1 MSNRTLL
8 LISGLPLD
16 RDTSF
21 RRQLV
26 LLGRFLG
33 RLGSE
38 PVLVG
43 PSPDIG
49 RIVKEKKPAAAILL
63 GYHDQFSFLRD
74 DIDIPVLLWA
84 QLSRPED
91 PRNFG
96 NATVVPLTPV
106 TGRFL
111 KSSGVER
118 VGPVIPHGVDTD
130 IYRPFDAEEKKSLRK
145 RYGIGGGFVIGAVA
159 ANTKRKKLD
168 RIIEAFGLF
177 EAHGGDGT
185 LLIKTDRA
193 KGLDGTDLYDL
204 SHRYEV
210 QKKVL
215 FMEETFNEQRM
226 AVVYNLMDLYISLSE
241 WEGFCI
247 PVIEAMACGV
257 PVVTHRVQGPGEI
270 VPYNDLMV
278 SGSDEVFDGKTRLL
292 LADPFNAS
300 KVLLY
305 AYNNS
310 GRLSDLG
317 ALGRQVV
324 ERLYDIRVVAETWE
338 KLIRNG

>member
-8 LISGLPLD
+8 LISGLPLV
-16 RDTSF
+16 RNTSF

-26 LLGRFLG
+26 LLGKFLG
-33 RLGSE
+33 KLGSE

-49 RIVKEKKPAAAILL
+49 RIVKEKKHAAAILL

-84 QLSRPED
+84 QLSKNVD
-91 PRNFG
+91 PRKFG
-96 NATVVPLTPV
+96 NTTVVPLTPA

-118 VGPVIPHGVDTD
+118 IGPVIPHGVDTG
-130 IYRPFDAEEKKSLRK
+130 IYRPFDEQEKKSLRK
-145 RYGIGGGFVIGAVA
+145 RYGIGGSFVMGAVA
-159 ANTKRKKLD
+159 ANTKRKRLD

-177 EAHGGDGT
+177 TTHGGDGT

-204 SHRYEV
+204 SQRYGV

-215 FMEETFNEQRM
+215 FIEETFGEQQM
-226 AVVYNLMDLYISLSE
+226 ADVYNLMDLYITLSE

-270 VPYNDLMV
+270 VVYNDLMV

-292 LADPFNAS
+292 LADPANAS

-310 GRLSDLG
+310 SRLGELR
-317 ALGRQVV
+317 AIGRQEV
-324 ERLYDIRVVAETWE
+324 ERLYDIRVVAEKW
-338 KLIRNG
+338 KRLVSNL

>member
-1 MSNRTLL
+1 MIPATIL

-21 RRQLV
+21 KRQLV
-26 LLGRFLG
+26 LLGRFLR
-33 RLGSE
+33 RLGFESF
-38 PVLVG
+38 LIG

-84 QLSRPED
+84 QLSRPVD
-91 PRNFG
+91 PRKFG
-96 NATVVPLTPV
+96 NATVVPLTPA

-130 IYRPFDAEEKKSLRK
+130 IYRLFVAEEKKSMRK
-145 RYGIGGGFVIGAVA
+145 RYGIGDGFVIGAVA

-168 RIIEAFGLF
+168 RIIEAFSLF
-177 EAHGGDGT
+177 ATHGGDGT
-185 LLIKTDRA
+185 LLIKTDRT
-193 KGLDGTDLYDL
+193 KGLNGTDLYDL
-204 SHRYEV
+204 SERHGV

-215 FMEETFNEQRM
+215 IMEETFGEQRM
-226 AVVYNLMDLYISLSE
+226 AEVYNLMDLYITLSE

-257 PVVTHRVQGPGEI
+257 PVATHRVQGPGEI
-270 VPYNDLMV
+270 VPYEDLMV

-292 LADPFNAS
+292 LADPATAS
-300 KVLLY
+300 KVLFY
-305 AYNNS
+305 AYHNRD
-310 GRLSDLG
+310 RLSELG

>member
-21 RRQLV
+21 KRQLA

-33 RLGSE
+33 RLGFESF
-38 PVLVG
+38 LIG
-43 PSPDIG
+43 PSPDIK
-49 RIVKEKKPAAAILL
+49 RVVKEKKPAAAILL
-63 GYHDQFSFLRD
+63 GYHNQFSFLRD
-74 DIDIPVLLWA
+74 DIDIPIFLWA

-91 PRNFG
+91 PRKFG
-96 NATVVPLTPV
+96 NATVIPLTHV

-130 IYRPFDAEEKKSLRK
+130 IYRPFHAEEKKSLRE
-145 RYGIGGGFVIGAVA
+145 RYGTGDGFVIGAVA
-159 ANTKRKKLD
+159 ANTKRKKLG
-168 RIIEAFGLF
+168 RIIEAFNLF

-185 LLIKTDRA
+185 LLIKTDRE

-204 SHRYEV
+204 SQRYGV
-210 QKKVL
+210 KKKVL
-215 FMEETFNEQRM
+215 IIEETFGERRM
-226 AVVYNLMDLYISLSE
+226 AEIYNLMDLYITLSE

-247 PVIEAMACGV
+247 PVVEAMACGV
-257 PVVTHRVQGPGEI
+257 PVATHRVQGPGEI
-270 VPYNDLMV
+270 VVYNDLMV
-278 SGSDEVFDGKTRLL
+278 PGSDEVFDGKTKLL
-292 LADPFNAS
+292 LADPVTAS

-310 GRLSDLG
+310 GRLSELG
-317 ALGRQVV
+317 ALGRGEV
-324 ERLYDIRVVAETWE
+324 ERLYDIRVVAEKWE